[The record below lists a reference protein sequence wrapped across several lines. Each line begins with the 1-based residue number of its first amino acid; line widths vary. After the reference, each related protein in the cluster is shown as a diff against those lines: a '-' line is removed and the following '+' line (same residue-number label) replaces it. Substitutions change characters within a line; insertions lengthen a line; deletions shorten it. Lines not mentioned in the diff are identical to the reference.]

1 MTRSPHFQ
9 KLLDDCQ
16 DMQFSHLRPLL
27 DRMFENADIA
37 LLDFAEKA
45 ESNMTQSVFFD
56 AMNELRKKRK
66 LVEETFFSEI
76 RHSYQNFP
84 AAPDDRKKLP
94 DTENIAGHL
103 SLIETDEMETTVATL
118 NATGKLTHRIMDR
131 IFALKQRLTI
141 INGGHA
147 ISKKQ
152 IPGGPS
158 WLGAAFQ
165 RSVEQL
171 DLQNKT
177 RLVFIAVFDKYVL
190 SQAVAMF
197 DEYNKQFVTAEI
209 LPNLRYEIRKQ
220 PDGNRPGQK
229 TGHGTQKHESPDDA
243 LLDHSQTP
251 SELGDELFRRIC
263 SLMTGRDTDASNPSG
278 RNPAQAGPT
287 PGSRAR
293 SSSAVP
299 ALLSQL
305 SAAQSAA
312 RSKTANRSSSDYIE
326 NIEIDQ
332 NFIDRL
338 QITLVDER
346 ERIFGGIDRLQ
357 LPEADNNLI
366 ELVGMLFEYMLREDT
381 LPNVVKA
388 LLSRLHT
395 PLLKVAVLDRQFFT
409 RTRHPARKL
418 LNDMTSAGIRW
429 VNESQPDQLVLP
441 KMKEIVDS
449 ILRDFDHDVTL
460 FEKFS
465 DEFSSYIDEL
475 RQRAELVE
483 KRAAEAANGQD
494 KLLSARSRAQ
504 HEIDRLQQG
513 KPAVAAVHD
522 FLHRLWADKLTFI
535 LLRDPKGTES
545 DNWRQTTALAQAIV
559 ESGMPAADAKQRDK
573 RSQELNSLQ
582 EQLREATETLQHAD
596 REKLLIALF
605 TRQQQVLKELAPEH
619 SAPYDTPAS
628 EPAPPIQAAAPV
640 ARLTNEQIEMIEKLK
655 AVPFGTWF
663 EFSAEGNH
671 KQRAKLS
678 WRSTVTKKFMFV
690 DQMGVKAAVIAMQE
704 LADKMLN
711 GSVHII
717 AVDKKPFVDRA
728 LAAIHKMLDRS
739 IRSTASA

>member
-1 MTRSPHFQ
+1 MARSPHFQ

-66 LVEETFFSEI
+66 LVEQTFFSEI
-76 RHSYQNFP
+76 RRSYENFP
-84 AAPDDRKKLP
+84 TAPDDRKKLP
-94 DTENIAGHL
+94 DTENISGRL

-141 INGGHA
+141 INDGHA

-197 DEYNKQFVTAEI
+197 DEYNKQFVMAEI

-220 PDGNRPGQK
+220 PDGNRQGRK
-229 TGHGTQKHESPDDA
+229 TGHGVAEDQAPNEAMLND
-243 LLDHSQTP
+243 SQTP
-251 SELGDELFRRIC
+251 SELGDELFGQIC
-263 SLMTGRDTDASNPSG
+263 ALMAGRDTGNGNAAG
-278 RNPAQAGPT
+278 RNPAKAGKT
-287 PGSRAR
+287 AGSRAR

-305 SAAQSAA
+305 SAAQSAVRA
-312 RSKTANRSSSDYIE
+312 ESKNRSSSEYIE

-346 ERIFGGIDRLQ
+346 ERIFGGVDRLQ
-357 LPEADNNLI
+357 LPDADNNLI
-366 ELVGMLFEYMLREDT
+366 ELVGMLFEYMLREDA

-429 VNESQPDQLVLP
+429 VDEAQPDRLVFP

-465 DEFSSYIDEL
+465 KEFSSHIDEL

-483 KRAAEAANGQD
+483 KRASEAANGQD
-494 KLLSARSRAQ
+494 KLLSARGRAQ
-504 HEIDRLQQG
+504 EELDNLQQG
-513 KPAVAAVHD
+513 KPVVDAVQE
-522 FLHRLWADKLTFI
+522 FLQRLWADKLTFI

-545 DNWRQTTALAQAIV
+545 ENWRQTTALAKAIV
-559 ESGMPAADAKQRDK
+559 ESGMPTADAEQREK
-573 RSQELNSLQ
+573 RSQELGSLQ
-582 EQLREATETLQHAD
+582 EQLREATKTLQQAD
-596 REKLLIALF
+596 KEKLLIALF
-605 TRQQQVLKELAPEH
+605 SRQQQVLEQLAPEH
-619 SAPYDTPAS
+619 SAPIATP
-628 EPAPPIQAAAPV
+628 PPETVPPRPPTAPV
-640 ARLTNEQIEMIEKLK
+640 ARLTSEQTAMIERLK

-663 EFSAEGNH
+663 EFSAEGNQ

-678 WRSTVTKKFMFV
+678 WRSTVTDKFMFV
-690 DQMGVKAAVIAMQE
+690 DQMGIKAAVISMQE

-711 GSVHII
+711 ESAHIVAI
-717 AVDKKPFVDRA
+717 DKKPFVDRA
-728 LAAIHKMLDRS
+728 LSAIHKMLDRTT
-739 IRSTASA
+739 RTTASA